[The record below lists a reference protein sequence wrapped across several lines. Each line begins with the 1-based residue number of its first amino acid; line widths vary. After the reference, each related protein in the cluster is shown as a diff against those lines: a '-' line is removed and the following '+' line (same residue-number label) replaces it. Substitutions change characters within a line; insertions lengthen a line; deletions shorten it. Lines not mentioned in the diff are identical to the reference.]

1 MRKTLPDTPVYKVD
15 SDQSNSKLSLL
26 TDGDIRTLKE

>member
-1 MRKTLPDTPVYKVD
+1 MQKTLPDTPVYKVD

-26 TDGDIRTLKE
+26 TDAGS